1 MQPLEYPTALWSEIL
16 PGLWQGGTDDYDVIG
31 APTPDY
37 GVGYTARKMAASGG
51 ANRVTRSDFESVVT
65 LYARANAASWNV
77 KEIRYGFNDGNMSDF
92 DPQDDL
98 GFAVREAHSD
108 WKAGKRV
115 LIRCQA
121 GLNRSGLV
129 MALVL
134 IRDGHTPAEAIDLIR
149 AGRGTAALCNYTFE
163 RWLLES
169 ADLEFW
175 RAGVEQNPD
184 AKVSQGADNLQVE
197 G

>member
-1 MQPLEYPTALWSEIL
+1 MTYFDYPTELWSEIL
-16 PGLWQGGTDDYDVIG
+16 KGLYQGGTDDYDVIG
-31 APTPDY
+31 ATSPVDF
-37 GVGYTARKMAASGG
+37 GSGYFGRKAAVDAG
-51 ANRVTRSDFESVVT
+51 ACRVTRSHFDSVYT

-77 KEIRYGFNDGNMSDF
+77 KEIRYGFADGDMSDF
-92 DPQDDL
+92 SPEDDL
-98 GFAVREAHSD
+98 ELLVREAHRD

-134 IRDGHTPAEAIDLIR
+134 IRDGYSAADAIELIR
-149 AGRGTAALCNYTFE
+149 SRRGGAALCNSTFE

-169 ADLEFW
+169 ADVDFW
-175 RAGVEQNPD
+175 RADVLRS
-184 AKVSQGADNLQVE
+184 A
-197 G
+197 